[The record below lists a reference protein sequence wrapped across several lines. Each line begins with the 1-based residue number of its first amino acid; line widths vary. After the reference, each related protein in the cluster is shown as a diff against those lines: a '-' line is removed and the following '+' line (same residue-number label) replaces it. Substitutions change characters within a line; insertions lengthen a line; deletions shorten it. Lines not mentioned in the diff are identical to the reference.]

1 MNYRWLEEAGIPHS
15 VVLTKTDSQSR
26 PGIVRAA
33 NEACMR
39 FQSIAFG
46 ESEYDDDDAVY
57 LSPVVHATS
66 AKRDT
71 GINELLWFIDR
82 DFDQDDED
90 YDEEEVEE
98 GAKRREE
105 FGSRHRKRHK
115 HEKEEEV
122 AGDLTGYGYDDLAS
136 KKW

>member
-1 MNYRWLEEAGIPHS
+1 
-15 VVLTKTDSQSR
+15 
-26 PGIVRAA
+26 
-33 NEACMR
+33 MR